1 MANRRWIAVRGAQ
14 GDRSRQAH
22 AGAHEREISEA
33 GFSGRLDSWRTP
45 A

>member
-1 MANRRWIAVRGAQ
+1 MANRHGIPVRGAQ

-22 AGAHEREISEA
+22 AGAYEREISEE
-33 GFSGRLDSWRTP
+33 GFSGRLDSWKTP